1 MFLSQGE
8 AEQHREILV
17 DAEQNLQNKQGH
29 TLSEM
34 TSDIICNEMLQ
45 MTFIR
50 TLASVSNH
58 HAFQQPANT
67 VPHGGWFK
75 SR

>member
-45 MTFIR
+45 MTFI
-50 TLASVSNH
+50 
-58 HAFQQPANT
+58 
-67 VPHGGWFK
+67 
-75 SR
+75 